1 MSRDPEQTIDRLAH
15 AFDPSGWKKR
25 NLVIASVLFPVVLAV
40 TVLQR
45 ALVSD
50 NTGEWTITAIH
61 GAIVVVIV
69 PLLLRYT
76 WREWRAANDPAD
88 ER

>member
-25 NLVIASVLFPVVLAV
+25 NLIIASVAFPFVLAV

-50 NTGEWTITAIH
+50 NAAEWTITAVH
-61 GAIVVVIV
+61 GLISVVIV

-76 WREWRAANDPAD
+76 WREWRAANPGA
-88 ER
+88 

>member
-1 MSRDPEQTIDRLAH
+1 MSQEPEQTIDRLAH
-15 AFDPSGWKKR
+15 AFDPSGWKRR
-25 NLVIASVLFPVVLAV
+25 NLVIASVAFPVVLAV

-50 NTGEWTITAIH
+50 NTAEWTITAVH
-61 GAIVVVIV
+61 GLICAVIV

-76 WREWRAANDPAD
+76 WREWRAANDAAPGS
-88 ER
+88 